1 MGYAEIIVPK
11 PCNSSEDGLY
21 CRCTRNVITH
31 QESEC
36 NEEMKTVMLNT
47 TNDIVNGD
55 VATVEQTK
63 ETKIR
68 KKRGNPYLRGNTWS
82 FDYCTCLLYTSPSP
96 RD

>member
-36 NEEMKTVMLNT
+36 NEEMKTIYEEVKRLKNPHEYYVDGT
-47 TNDIVNGD
+47 EEYINLKNRLIR
-55 VATVEQTK
+55 
-63 ETKIR
+63 ETKQKIL
-68 KKRGNPYLRGNTWS
+68 K
-82 FDYCTCLLYTSPSP
+82 
-96 RD
+96 